1 MNSKKMRSGFCL
13 LVFALSVFSL
23 APAVPAKTNELD
35 ALRQT
40 SKAFSAVAK
49 DAVPAVVFVKV
60 EKTIETGSM
69 RRPGSPDQYN
79 DPFGFFGDEFFER
92 FFRDRMPQ
100 QPREYRQSGQGSGFI
115 ISEDGYILTNN
126 HVVGQADV
134 ISVKTHDGREFNAK
148 LIGTDEKTDVAVI
161 KIEGENLPTLPLGDS
176 DHLDIGEWVI
186 AIGNPFGLAET
197 LTFGIVSAKG
207 RSTVGIA
214 DYEDFIQTDAAI
226 NPGNSGGPL
235 INLDGEVIGINTAIF
250 SQSGGSVGIGF
261 AIPINMA
268 KHIKDQL
275 VKEGKVTRGQLGVSI
290 SDLTSDVADYFG
302 LDSTRGVVVNE
313 VVEGSPAQKAG
324 LEAGDVIL
332 KINDRDVESM
342 GQLRNTIA
350 SMEPGTTVRM
360 LVNRQGKE
368 KTLPVKIGELSADS
382 SRSVGSSVP
391 SGTLGLTVQNITEDM
406 SRRFGLRQAQG
417 VIVSS
422 VTPDSEAFRKGIRP
436 GTIILSINQKEIRS
450 VDEFNQALGESTTS
464 KKVLLQ
470 ISEQGYTR
478 FVVLSLE

>member
-1 MNSKKMRSGFCL
+1 MNSKKMRSGLCL
-13 LVFALSVFSL
+13 LVFAIFVFSL
-23 APAVPAKTNELD
+23 APTLPAKTNELE

-49 DAVPAVVFVKV
+49 NAVPAVVFIKV
-60 EKTIETGSM
+60 EKTIETGSL
-69 RRPGSPDQYN
+69 RGPSAPNQYN

-92 FFRDRMPQ
+92 FFRGRMPQ
-100 QPREYRQSGQGSGFI
+100 QPREYRQTGQGSGFI
-115 ISEDGYILTNN
+115 ISDNGYILTNN
-126 HVVGQADV
+126 HVVGEADM
-134 ISVKTHDGREFNAK
+134 ITVKTHDGREFNAK
-148 LIGTDEKTDVAVI
+148 LIGTDEKSDVAVI
-161 KIEGENLPTLPLGDS
+161 KIEGEDLPTMPLGDS
-176 DHLDIGEWVI
+176 DKLDIGEWVI

-235 INLDGEVIGINTAIF
+235 INLDGEAIGINTAIF

-268 KHIKDQL
+268 KNIKDQL
-275 VKEGKVTRGQLGVSI
+275 VTQGKVTRGQLGVSI
-290 SDLTSDVADYFG
+290 SDLTSDVAEYFG
-302 LDSTRGVVVNE
+302 LDSTKGVVVNE
-313 VVEGSPAQKAG
+313 VMEGSPAQTGG

-332 KINDRDVESM
+332 KINGRDVEGM

-350 SMEPGTTVRM
+350 SLEPGTTVR
-360 LVNRQGKE
+360 LTVNRKGKE
-368 KTLPVKIGELSADS
+368 KTVKVKIGELSADS
-382 SRSVGSSVP
+382 DRNMGSEAP
-391 SGTLGLTVQNITEDM
+391 SQKLGLTVQNLTEEM
-406 SRRFGLRQAQG
+406 SRRYGLSPSRG

-436 GTIILSINQKEIRS
+436 GTIILSVNQKEIRS
-450 VDEFNQALGESTTS
+450 VDEYHRALRESTKS